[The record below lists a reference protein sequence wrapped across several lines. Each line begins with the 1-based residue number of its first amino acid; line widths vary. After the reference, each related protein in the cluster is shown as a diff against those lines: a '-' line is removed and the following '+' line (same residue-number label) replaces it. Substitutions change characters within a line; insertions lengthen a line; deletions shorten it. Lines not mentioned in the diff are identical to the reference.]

1 VQIRI
6 LDKSIL
12 GEWTKY
18 DDFLKFIYHLFGGN
32 SLAGQTPRRIF
43 TLDDSNDADSR
54 NGVHLGGFVD
64 IVSLFVGEIPPQIL
78 SRNFGA

>member
-1 VQIRI
+1 MTIF
-6 LDKSIL
+6 LNLSIIFF
-12 GEWTKY
+12 W
-18 DDFLKFIYHLFGGN
+18 GN

-64 IVSLFVGEIPPQIL
+64 IVSLFVGEIPPPKKKFSPAIL
-78 SRNFGA
+78 GLE